1 VNARWVGLPLVLD
14 ELDQVPRRE
23 AFKDAWP
30 GTLFEQVGD
39 QYIGSVPYTE
49 QGDPRMIVFRGD
61 CYRAVLDA
69 LEEYFSDGADFPPG
83 SEAKLGGDQP
93 GPGG

>member
-1 VNARWVGLPLVLD
+1 MSPRWVGLPLVLD

-23 AFKDAWP
+23 AFKEAYP

-49 QGDPRMIVFRGD
+49 QGEPRMIVFRGD

-69 LEEYFSDGADFPPG
+69 LDEYFSGFPPG
-83 SEAKLGGDQP
+83 SETRPGGDQR